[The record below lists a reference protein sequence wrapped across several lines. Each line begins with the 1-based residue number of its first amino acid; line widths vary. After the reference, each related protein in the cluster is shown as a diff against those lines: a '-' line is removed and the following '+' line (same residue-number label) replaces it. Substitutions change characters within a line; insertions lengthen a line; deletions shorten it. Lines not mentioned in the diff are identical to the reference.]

1 MKTELLTHYL
11 NSQKFL
17 MKLDARL
24 ERLQIAELNPV
35 ERVSVFADCRDD
47 VFTFLNLFATCYEPR
62 LISNPDLPMFPFP
75 HQQEIIYRCM
85 DAEVNGHDLLIEK
98 TRDMMATWTVL
109 WYMLWRWRFQNRW
122 YATVGTNKEENCD
135 DNTPRSLYGKFRY
148 MLYGLPQW
156 MRPEGFRKSE
166 HDLHLKLI
174 NPETQGYLQG
184 ESANPNFARGGRS
197 SFIFMDEIFFWR
209 FARESWRAAGDSS
222 PCRVAV
228 STPVPSSFARSLRET
243 MEANKTLLTLDW
255 KMNPFKD
262 EEWYKKEQERRSN
275 DALSVQ
281 GELDINYQ
289 ADPDG
294 AYYPSVN
301 NCSVRDFDYAPEMPI
316 LIGLDFGAGDKT
328 AIVYFQRDMKG
339 FYCLDGMEQNQR
351 SLHWFL
357 PFLLH
362 GYTFENADEYTIKN
376 KYTKEDYKLE
386 KKMYTQDQ
394 LDLIKRFNTWRIP
407 SMYCGELAHT
417 NRTQTVNSQV
427 PLSIANLL
435 SGFGIYLRY
444 NTMGNSHPARRTAV
458 IRMLATTSFSS
469 KYGALDVYDALSNS
483 RFAPTRQN
491 SAAENDD
498 PVHDEYADL
507 RAAFENAA
515 VNQNLGTAKTR
526 VISYHKPHYSPR

>member
-1 MKTELLTHYL
+1 
-11 NSQKFL
+11 

-24 ERLQIAELNPV
+24 ERLQLAELNPI
-35 ERVSVFADCRDD
+35 ERINIISESRDD
-47 VFTFLNLFATCYEPR
+47 IFTFLNLFAMCYEPR
-62 LISNPDLPMFPFP
+62 LIESPEIPMFVFP

-85 DAEVNGHDLLIEK
+85 EAEVNGHDLLIEK

-109 WYMLWRWRFQNRW
+109 WYMLWRWRFTNRW
-122 YATVGTNKEENCD
+122 YAIIGTRKEDECD
-135 DNTPRSLYGKFRY
+135 DLTPKSLYGKLRY
-148 MLYGLPQW
+148 MFYGLPNW
-156 MRPEGFRKSE
+156 MKPEGFRKSD

-197 SFIFMDEIFFWR
+197 AMILMDELFSWK
-209 FARESWRAAGDSS
+209 FARESWRAASQSS
-222 PCRVAV
+222 PCRIGI
-228 STPVPSSFARSLRET
+228 STPVASSFARSLRET

-262 EEWYKKEQERRSN
+262 EEWYKKEQERSKN
-275 DALSVQ
+275 DPLSIES
-281 GELDINYQ
+281 ELNISYQ
-289 ADPDG
+289 ADPNG

-301 NCSVRDFDYAPEMPI
+301 NCSVRDFDYDPALPI

-328 AIVYFQRDMKG
+328 AIVYFQRDMKA
-339 FYCLDGMEQNQR
+339 FYCLDAMEQNQR
-351 SLHWFL
+351 SLYWFL

-362 GYTFENADEYTIKN
+362 GYTFQDAEEYTIKN
-376 KYTKEDYKLE
+376 KFTKEDYVL
-386 KKMYTQDQ
+386 KKKEYSNDQ
-394 LDLIKRFNTWRIP
+394 LDLIRRFNSWRIP

-417 NRTQTVNSQV
+417 NRTQTVNSPV
-427 PLSIANLL
+427 PMSIANLL

-458 IRMLATTSFSS
+458 IRMLATTSFSN
-469 KYGALDVYDALSNS
+469 KYGALDAYDALANS

-507 RAAFENAA
+507 RASVENFA
-515 VNQNLGTAKTR
+515 VNQNLNSAKTR
-526 VISYHKPHYSPR
+526 AIPYRKPHYSPR